1 MTIELY
7 WDEIYCLPIL
17 GRQLSVSVCVGRA
30 NEVNGWLIPIINL
43 VASLI

>member
-7 WDEIYCLPIL
+7 WDEIYCLRIL

-30 NEVNGWLIPIINL
+30 NEVSPAERD
-43 VASLI
+43 ASTGG